1 MNAKTGEFES
11 LMRTFSVAV
20 DDAFRRAEARARDI
34 GGFISETTQ
43 SVAGV
48 ISEQYDEV
56 RNSTSPQQDKM
67 TSELRSIFSEANQEV
82 AQVFG
87 TALERMRTSASEI
100 QGISTEINRELEAT
114 RQELR
119 RGAVELPRET
129 ANQAAAMRRVDAKQ
143 IKALNELTDIVA
155 RSGRAYDV
163 VEPVGRRA
171 VETVRMADAYRPE
184 PPRDDDTGPLRRP
197 MPNLRKPPA
206 PVALAPAPET
216 GDGWLTDLL
225 VRAPRD
231 ETDEPVHAPHLQ
243 GNALDAITLDI
254 SRMVDH
260 EAVVNL
266 WDRYNRGETNV
277 FSRRLYTPQGQ
288 QAFEKIR
295 HRYRA
300 EPEFRNSVDRYT
312 SEFER
317 RLTELSYDDRDGSMT
332 RTFLTSDTCKVYT
345 MLAHA
350 AGHFD

>member
-1 MNAKTGEFES
+1 
-11 LMRTFSVAV
+11 
-20 DDAFRRAEARARDI
+20 
-34 GGFISETTQ
+34 
-43 SVAGV
+43 
-48 ISEQYDEV
+48 
-56 RNSTSPQQDKM
+56 
-67 TSELRSIFSEANQEV
+67 
-82 AQVFG
+82 
-87 TALERMRTSASEI
+87 
-100 QGISTEINRELEAT
+100 
-114 RQELR
+114 
-119 RGAVELPRET
+119 
-129 ANQAAAMRRVDAKQ
+129 
-143 IKALNELTDIVA
+143 
-155 RSGRAYDV
+155 
-163 VEPVGRRA
+163 
-171 VETVRMADAYRPE
+171 MADAYRPE
-184 PPRDDDTGPLRRP
+184 PPRVDDTGPSRRP
-197 MPNLRKPPA
+197 MPNLRKPPV
-206 PVALAPAPET
+206 PVAAASAPET

-225 VRAPRD
+225 DRAPRD

-300 EPEFRNSVDRYT
+300 EPEFRDSVDRYT